1 MFREGRK
8 EKEVSSKACLEK
20 GERNRR
26 YLLKAC
32 LEKGNSR
39 YFLSNVFFRNFFL

>member
-1 MFREGRK
+1 M
-8 EKEVSSKACLEK
+8 EVSSQVWLEK